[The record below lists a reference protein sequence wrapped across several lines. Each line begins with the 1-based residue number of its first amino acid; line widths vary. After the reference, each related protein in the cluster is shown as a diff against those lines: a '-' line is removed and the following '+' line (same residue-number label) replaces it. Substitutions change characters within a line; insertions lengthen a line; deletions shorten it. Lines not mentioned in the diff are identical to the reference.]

1 MFSKYDLSSAHT
13 KGESAYSRTTSPQPN
28 RLLSFFYMTFNRL
41 KYKRTADVDTLV
53 FHGVSD
59 PMYPAPSVSVV
70 SSDSED
76 ESSSHLWTYV
86 ELIDYS
92 GDTQTMRQGD
102 KFNALHMFSLVYHHN
117 AYINYEVWE
126 FQGKRPLVYLNI
138 STIIISV
145 YPSTN
150 TLAIISSPTWTIIH
164 KRGNTTTTL

>member
-1 MFSKYDLSSAHT
+1 M

-53 FHGVSD
+53 FHGVND
-59 PMYPAPSVSVV
+59 PTDPTPSLSVA

-76 ESSSHLWTYV
+76 DASSHLWSYV

-102 KFNALHMFSLVYHHN
+102 KFNAFHMFSLVYHHN

-138 STIIISV
+138 STSDSLL

-150 TLAIISSPTWTIIH
+150 TLAIISSRT
-164 KRGNTTTTL
+164 

>member
-1 MFSKYDLSSAHT
+1 MSSKYDLSSTHM

-53 FHGVSD
+53 FHGVND
-59 PMYPAPSVSVV
+59 PTDPTPSLSVA

-76 ESSSHLWTYV
+76 DASSHLWSYV

-102 KFNALHMFSLVYHHN
+102 KFNAFHMFSLVYHHN

-138 STIIISV
+138 STSDSLL

-150 TLAIISSPTWTIIH
+150 TLAIISSRT
-164 KRGNTTTTL
+164 

>member
-1 MFSKYDLSSAHT
+1 MFSKYVLSSAHM
-13 KGESAYSRTTSPQPN
+13 KGESAYSRTTFPQPN

-76 ESSSHLWTYV
+76 DTSSHLWTYV

-102 KFNALHMFSLVYHHN
+102 KLNAFHMFSLVYHHN

-126 FQGKRPLVYLNI
+126 FQGTRPLVYLNI
-138 STIIISV
+138 STDIHSLC
-145 YPSTN
+145 PSTN
-150 TLAIISSPTWTIIH
+150 TRAIISSRTWTTIH
-164 KRGNTTTTL
+164 KRGNSTTTL

>member
-1 MFSKYDLSSAHT
+1 M

-53 FHGVSD
+53 FHGVND
-59 PMYPAPSVSVV
+59 PADPTPSLSVA

-76 ESSSHLWTYV
+76 DASSHLWSYV

-102 KFNALHMFSLVYHHN
+102 KFNAFHMFSLVYHHN

-138 STIIISV
+138 STSDSLL

-150 TLAIISSPTWTIIH
+150 TLVIISSRT
-164 KRGNTTTTL
+164 